1 MDEGFYSTSMMEG
14 RESVIDFACSS
25 GYASY
30 YASLGLT
37 PDFPPEFYH
46 NLPESLGDKLERELD
61 EREAKA
67 KFRGPYPK
75 MRLVQQ
81 KPHPAKLTKLTA
93 KQPRKGFSA

>member
-1 MDEGFYSTSMMEG
+1 MES
-14 RESVIDFACSS
+14 RESAIDFPCSS
-25 GYASY
+25 GYAAF

-37 PDFPPEFYH
+37 RDFPPEFYH
-46 NLPESLGDKLERELD
+46 NLSESLGNKLERGLD
-61 EREAKA
+61 EMEAKA

-81 KPHPAKLTKLTA
+81 KPPPAKLTKLTA

>member
-1 MDEGFYSTSMMEG
+1 MKIWSSGM
-14 RESVIDFACSS
+14 IDFPCSE
-25 GYASY
+25 GYATH

-37 PDFPPEFYH
+37 RDFPPEFYH

-61 EREAKA
+61 EMEAKT

-81 KPHPAKLTKLTA
+81 KPPPVKPMT

>member
-1 MDEGFYSTSMMEG
+1 MKMI
-14 RESVIDFACSS
+14 ESRKSAIDFPCSS
-25 GYASY
+25 GYAAF

-37 PDFPPEFYH
+37 RDFPLEFYR
-46 NLPESLGDKLERELD
+46 NLPELRGDKLERELD
-61 EREAKA
+61 EMEAKA

-81 KPHPAKLTKLTA
+81 KPPPVKPMA

>member
-1 MDEGFYSTSMMEG
+1 M
-14 RESVIDFACSS
+14 IDFPCSE
-25 GYASY
+25 GYATH

-37 PDFPPEFYH
+37 RDFPPEFYH

-61 EREAKA
+61 EMEAKT

-81 KPHPAKLTKLTA
+81 KPPSVKPGRKH
-93 KQPRKGFSA
+93 PRKGFSA

>member
-1 MDEGFYSTSMMEG
+1 MKIWGSGM
-14 RESVIDFACSS
+14 IDFPCSV
-25 GYASY
+25 GYITH

-37 PDFPPEFYH
+37 RDFPLEFYH

-61 EREAKA
+61 EMEAKT

-81 KPHPAKLTKLTA
+81 KPPPVKPMA

>member
-1 MDEGFYSTSMMEG
+1 MKIWSSGM
-14 RESVIDFACSS
+14 IDFPCSE
-25 GYASY
+25 GYATY

-37 PDFPPEFYH
+37 RDFPPEFYH

-61 EREAKA
+61 EMEAKT

-81 KPHPAKLTKLTA
+81 KPPPVKPGR